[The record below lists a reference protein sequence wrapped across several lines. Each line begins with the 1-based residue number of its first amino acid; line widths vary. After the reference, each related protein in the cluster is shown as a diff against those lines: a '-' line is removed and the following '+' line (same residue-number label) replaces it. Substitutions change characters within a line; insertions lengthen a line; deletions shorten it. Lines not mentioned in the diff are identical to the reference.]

1 MAFHGWILKT
11 YYRYG
16 GVYLDCDIVVLKP
29 ISTFRNSV
37 GSEKV
42 ALGSTLNGAVM
53 VFSKHRYLNQLIYQ
67 ILPTFGSIYQNTREN
82 SGEPGHFGGC
92 LATRKTLG
100 HIFHPFEPNWF
111 HI

>member
-53 VFSKHRYLNQLIYQ
+53 VFSKHRYLNQLITHFLT
-67 ILPTFGSIYQNTREN
+67 LPCYWYVYVN
-82 SGEPGHFGGC
+82 
-92 LATRKTLG
+92 LAICTS
-100 HIFHPFEPNWF
+100 NY
-111 HI
+111 